1 MSILAVI
8 ILAIAVSLDSISV
21 GIAYGLRDIKIPI
34 ISRMVIALAT
44 SIAMLVSLTMGNFIQ
59 SLLSPFMAKI
69 IGAFILFGMGVWM
82 IAESVAQDK
91 SNKQTKESILTI
103 RLKPLGLVV
112 QVLKEPVIAD
122 IDTSGTIDTNEAF
135 LLGFALA
142 LDAFGV
148 GLGAAVAGLNAIF
161 MVIFVTAMSFLL
173 LSLGLYYGKKKKS
186 FISEDK
192 MKYIPGGLL
201 IVIALIKALVN

>member
-135 LLGFALA
+135 CWDLHLHSMLLG
-142 LDAFGV
+142 LDWV
-148 GLGAAVAGLNAIF
+148 LQ
-161 MVIFVTAMSFLL
+161 
-173 LSLGLYYGKKKKS
+173 
-186 FISEDK
+186 
-192 MKYIPGGLL
+192 
-201 IVIALIKALVN
+201 